1 MAQDNYDQS
10 PHGFWSSNTMFV
22 LAAVGSAVGLGNIW
36 KFPYITGEN
45 GGAAF
50 FFVYLICICAIGI
63 PVMMAEIMLG
73 RAGRM
78 SPVNSLLKIAREQ
91 GLSRKWSLLG
101 WAGVGGGL
109 VILSFYSVIAGW
121 ILAYVFRTF
130 SGEFNGV
137 DAGTASESFG
147 ELIGNPWMSG
157 LWFTIFLVATG
168 YFVARGVNR
177 GLELVIRVC
186 MPLLFILLFVMLVYG
201 ITGGGFGQAFQFM
214 FHLDFSNLGLKW
226 DSLVIAMGHAFF
238 TLSIGM
244 GAIMAYGAYMPPQ
257 SSIKSAVG
265 VIVVVDTLVAVIAGL
280 AIFSIAYSDG
290 LSPAGGPGLLF
301 TTATTAFGNLWG
313 GVVFGGLFFVLVTF
327 AAFTSAISLL
337 EPAIAYFVEKF
348 NSRRG
353 VVATVCVSIAWV
365 LGLFSVFSFNIL
377 SEWVIKIHDKAWT
390 VFDSLDHLTQWF
402 IMPLGGLCICIL
414 VAWCIPWKLVGS
426 TLEINSERGKLL
438 WKIFGGII
446 APVAIILV
454 FLITVWDTWIKPM
467 FS

>member
-1 MAQDNYDQS
+1 
-10 PHGFWSSNTMFV
+10 MFV

-78 SPVNSLLKIAREQ
+78 SPINSLLRIAREQ
-91 GLSRKWSLLG
+91 GLSRKWGLLG

-130 SGEFNGV
+130 SGEFGGV
-137 DAGTASESFG
+137 EAATASEAFG
-147 ELIGNPWMSG
+147 DLIGNPWMSG

-177 GLELVIRVC
+177 GLELVIRFC
-186 MPLLFILLFVMLVYG
+186 MPLLFVLLFVMLIYG
-201 ITGGGFGQAFQFM
+201 ISQGGFGQAFQFM
-214 FHLDFSNLGLKW
+214 FKLDFGNLGLSW

-244 GAIMAYGAYMPPQ
+244 GAIMAYGAYMPQ
-257 SSIKSAVG
+257 ESSIKSAVG
-265 VIVVVDTLVAVIAGL
+265 IIVVVDTLVAIIAGL
-280 AIFSIAYSDG
+280 AIFSIAYAHGANPDAG
-290 LSPAGGPGLLF
+290 LSLLF

-313 GVVFGGLFFVLVTF
+313 GVIFGGLFFVLVTF

-348 NSRRG
+348 NSRRW
-353 VVATVCVSIAWV
+353 VVATVCVSISWV
-365 LGLFSVFSFNIL
+365 LGLFSVFSFNLL
-377 SEWVIKIHDKAWT
+377 SGWNFKIEGEAWT
-390 VFDSLDHLTQWF
+390 VFVILDHFTQWF
-402 IMPLGGLCICIL
+402 ILPLGGLFICIL
-414 VAWCIPWKLVGS
+414 AAWCIPWKLVGN
-426 TLEINSERGKLL
+426 TLEINSDRGKLL
-438 WKIFGGII
+438 WKIFGGIV
-446 APVAIILV
+446 APAAIILV
-454 FLITVWDTWIKPM
+454 FLITVWDTWIKPL
-467 FS
+467 FPEASG